1 MDSISGR
8 PQFRFGPFEVDAAAG
23 ELRKHGTRI
32 KLQKQPFL
40 ILVALLERPQEV
52 LSRDELRQ
60 KIWTG
65 NTFVDFEHGL
75 NAAMNKLRQALTD
88 TPENPRYI
96 ETVPGAGYRMLVPVQ
111 GAPFSGEA
119 PAPAPPAASRPPTN
133 RWLLPIAVGVVLA
146 ALGWL
151 TRPFFLPSVPAPL
164 IKFTIAPPDGFS
176 W

>member
-23 ELRKHGTRI
+23 QLRKHGTRV

-65 NTFVDFEHGL
+65 DTFVDFEHGL

-88 TPENPRYI
+88 TPENRKRLANHRRS
-96 ETVPGAGYRMLVPVQ
+96 GAEVMVATAG
-111 GAPFSGEA
+111 F
-119 PAPAPPAASRPPTN
+119 
-133 RWLLPIAVGVVLA
+133 AV
-146 ALGWL
+146 
-151 TRPFFLPSVPAPL
+151 
-164 IKFTIAPPDGFS
+164 
-176 W
+176 